1 MLFNVCSVAD
11 GDESINNKVT
21 DDAIRPGPQHQVK
34 VNAFITTHIVHVYH
48 NKHITCIITKTN
60 KESDHN
66 NGCKT
71 QHNATLNAHKQCILY
86 KTWGTTQFQAT
97 DSSSAQQ
104 QTKAILGPCN
114 DYGE

>member
-48 NKHITCIITKTN
+48 NKHITCVITKTK

-71 QHNATLNAHKQCILY
+71 PHNATLNAHKQCILY
-86 KTWGTTQFQAT
+86 KT
-97 DSSSAQQ
+97 
-104 QTKAILGPCN
+104 
-114 DYGE
+114 